1 MASQFQNRL
10 VGAVVVVAL
19 GVIILP
25 SILDGDKKHYQQQFA
40 AIPLVPRTEVEQ
52 LMGSLPPVT
61 EALAEVIARPS
72 VTESPPVIAIEPPP
86 VQGGVVEAVR
96 PPVQV
101 PVETPAVNDFPLT
114 KSAETAPKGQAYVIQ
129 LGALSNV
136 EQVNSIRAQLQLNG
150 YRVYTLPATPVAGK
164 VTRIFIG
171 PEINKSKLDA
181 ELANLKELTNLEGVV
196 RNQSAVR

>member
-10 VGAVVVVAL
+10 VGAVVIVAL

-25 SILDGDKKHYQQQFA
+25 SILDGKKKHYQAQFA
-40 AIPLVPRTEVEQ
+40 AIPLVPNTEAEPSTS
-52 LMGSLPPVT
+52 SLPPVT
-61 EALAEVIARPS
+61 EALPEMIA
-72 VTESPPVIAIEPPP
+72 PPP
-86 VQGGVVEAVR
+86 VTALPSVSEPVVT
-96 PPVQV
+96 PPVN
-101 PVETPAVNDFPLT
+101 ETPLT
-114 KSAETAPKGQAYVIQ
+114 KPAETAPKGQAYVIQ
-129 LGALSNV
+129 LGALNNAD
-136 EQVNSIRAQLQLNG
+136 QVNSIRAQLQLNG

-181 ELANLKELTNLEGVV
+181 ELANLKKLTNLEGVV